1 MPSAPSPAG
10 SSATSAPGSSSPRAT
25 PARSPPRCAAC
36 TTSRELRAR
45 LGAAAREAVKA
56 YTHDAW
62 AAGDVEG
69 PAKRGSEPLLAWKAM
84 VRLLM
89 LSGLILLLAAP
100 PASAQGVREK
110 ILREC
115 QEGRITGDYTPKQL
129 RDARN
134 HIPTDIDEYSDCRDV
149 LVAGRADR
157 PRRGRRRGHQR
168 ARRRATRRRRAARS
182 RRATRS
188 RTPELSDARLNS
200 DAQSVGEQS
209 IIPGAAGFDAAAE
222 RHGLPT
228 SVLVVLILLGLC
240 APVATYASVRRRVHR
255 SPAALA
261 RGSARGRGRSP
272 RSAVSARHRR

>member
-1 MPSAPSPAG
+1 M
-10 SSATSAPGSSSPRAT
+10 
-25 PARSPPRCAAC
+25 
-36 TTSRELRAR
+36 
-45 LGAAAREAVKA
+45 
-56 YTHDAW
+56 
-62 AAGDVEG
+62 
-69 PAKRGSEPLLAWKAM
+69 LAWKAM

-149 LVAGRADR
+149 LSQAALTGRGGGGGEGTNAPGGVR
-157 PRRGRRRGHQR
+157 PDDGR
-168 ARRRATRRRRAARS
+168 S
-182 RRATRS
+182 PL
-188 RTPELSDARLNS
+188 TPSDPVENAELSNARLNS

-240 APVATYASVRRRVHR
+240 AAVATYASVRRRVITR
-255 SPAALA
+255 KQ
-261 RGSARGRGRSP
+261 R
-272 RSAVSARHRR
+272 